1 MTIEGTATISIA
13 QLDLFRE
20 QALEIEKLKREKRE
34 TAEELEKLV
43 ARLDDA
49 EYMRQCKIIDS
60 TENLSDRK
68 IREMCNKAAS
78 TLRVFVSAPA
88 LRQIIRKY
96 IDEDASAGHQEI
108 GAMTKKEFDAI
119 PLILEKE

>member
-1 MTIEGTATISIA
+1 MEIEGTATISIA
-13 QLDLFRE
+13 QLDLFRG
-20 QALEIEKLKREKRE
+20 QALEIEKLKKERQEM
-34 TAEELEKLV
+34 AEELEKLV

-68 IREMCNKAAS
+68 IREMCNRAAS

-96 IDEDASAGHQEI
+96 IDEDASEGHQEI
-108 GAMTKKEFDAI
+108 AAMSKKEFDAI
-119 PLILEKE
+119 PLILTEE